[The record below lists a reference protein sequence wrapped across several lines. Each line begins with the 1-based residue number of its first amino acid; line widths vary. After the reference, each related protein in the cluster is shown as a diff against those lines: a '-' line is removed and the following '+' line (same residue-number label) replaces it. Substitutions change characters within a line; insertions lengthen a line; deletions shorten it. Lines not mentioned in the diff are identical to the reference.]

1 MPTKEVAVRHFLTD
15 WKNGRSLSGRFA
27 LALSLVAVVVAMS
40 GTAIAATG
48 GSFILGRVN
57 AEKTMSSLKNTA
69 GIPLSLK
76 ALSGFAP
83 LAVNS
88 SEKVSQ
94 LNADLLDGVDSS
106 QFVRTTD
113 TSQFVRTTDNGGVYE
128 TFPDASLTS
137 PAGGLIG
144 FFNVPPGSWS
154 LELYSN
160 IASKQPPYRWNGPC
174 LNCDQVDYPY
184 HLTVV
189 CSLIDSNSFA
199 YTVYHSVLTKFKF
212 DGLNGTIWSTLNFT
226 SAINYP
232 TGTLLT
238 LRCGVTMP
246 DESDA
251 TIGPDNIAM
260 HATRI
265 TAVQVSGFANGHL

>member
-1 MPTKEVAVRHFLTD
+1 MRHFLTGD
-15 WKNGRSLSGRFA
+15 KTGRSLSGRFA
-27 LALSLVAVVVAMS
+27 LVLSLLAVVIAMS

-48 GSFILGRVN
+48 GSFILGKVN

-69 GIPLSLK
+69 GIPLSLQ

-88 SEKVSQ
+88 SEKVSN

-113 TSQFVRTTDNGGVYE
+113 TSPFVRTTDNGGVYE
-128 TFPDASLTS
+128 TFPDTALQS
-137 PAGGLIG
+137 PGGGLIG

-160 IASKQPPYRWNGPC
+160 IASQRPPFSFYGPC
-174 LNCDQVDYPY
+174 LNCDWSSVIPY
-184 HLTVV
+184 NLTVT
-189 CSLIDSNSFA
+189 CSLTDSNSFA
-199 YTVYHSVLTKFKF
+199 YTVYNSVSTRSAHVNV
-212 DGLNGTIWSTLNFT
+212 GAVWSTLNFT
-226 SAINYP
+226 SGMNYP
-232 TGTLLT
+232 TGTLLS
-238 LRCGVTMP
+238 LRCGVSYTNGADVTDLDP
-246 DESDA
+246 AD
-251 TIGPDNIAM
+251 IAM

-265 TAVQVSGFANGHL
+265 TAIQVSGFANGHL